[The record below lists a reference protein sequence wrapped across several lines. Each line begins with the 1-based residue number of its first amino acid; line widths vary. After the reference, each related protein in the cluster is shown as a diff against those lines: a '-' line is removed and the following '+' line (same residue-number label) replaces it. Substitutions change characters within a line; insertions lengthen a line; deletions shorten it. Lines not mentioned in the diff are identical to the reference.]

1 MNLMSCGMV
10 IEMWPELDGFG
21 EEKPS
26 DKKKEVQC
34 VKRSHVSEFRR
45 CVVVSD

>member
-1 MNLMSCGMV
+1 MSYGMG

-26 DKKKEVQC
+26 DKK
-34 VKRSHVSEFRR
+34 RGTSTMR
-45 CVVVSD
+45 